1 MKYIVEIKETLSRVV
16 EVEAESKDKAL
27 EDVKNSYYYLEIILG
42 WGDFKGVDFEIEE
55 A

>member
-1 MKYIVEIKETLSRVV
+1 MKYVVEIKETLSKVV

-27 EDVKNSYYYLEIILG
+27 EDVQSSYNNCEIVLD

-55 A
+55 V

>member
-1 MKYIVEIKETLSRVV
+1 MKYIVEIKETLSKIM

-27 EDVKNSYYYLEIILG
+27 EDVQNSYNNCEVVLD

-55 A
+55 V